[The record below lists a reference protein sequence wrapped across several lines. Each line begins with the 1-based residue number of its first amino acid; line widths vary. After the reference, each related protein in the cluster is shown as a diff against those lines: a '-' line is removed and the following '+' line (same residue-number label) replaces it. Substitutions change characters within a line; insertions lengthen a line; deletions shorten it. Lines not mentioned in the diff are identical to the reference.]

1 MRGSIVDGKDA
12 VKPDRDPP
20 SAPACRETCYHGIG
34 VSPRLVDIEGFTV
47 VRIISG
53 ERRGHRFDG
62 PTDAVTRPT
71 SDMVRES
78 IFNILGDRAEG
89 RVVYDLF
96 AGSGAL
102 GLEALSRGAEHAVFV
117 EKDRR
122 NFRLI
127 RDNLA
132 TLRFEGRGAVIAAD
146 AYRWAQ
152 TFTIEGI
159 DPVLVLIDPP
169 YRDFGDRPEKIR
181 SLLTALVERL
191 PVGSTIVLEAE
202 RDGHQAVLPDIS
214 RWDIRKYSRTQ
225 IAFLDL
231 DAASGTD
238 EEP

>member
-1 MRGSIVDGKDA
+1 M
-12 VKPDRDPP
+12 
-20 SAPACRETCYHGIG
+20 
-34 VSPRLVDIEGFTV
+34 
-47 VRIISG
+47 RIISG
-53 ERRGHRFDG
+53 ERRGHKFDG
-62 PTDAVTRPT
+62 PTDSVTRPT

-127 RDNLA
+127 RDNIA
-132 TLRFEGRGAVIAAD
+132 TLRFEGRGAVVAAD

-152 TFTIEGI
+152 TFEAEG
-159 DPVLVLIDPP
+159 DAPVLVLIDPP
-169 YRDFGDRPEKIR
+169 YRDFRERPERVRAMIA
-181 SLLTALVERL
+181 ALVERL

-202 RDGHQAVLPDIS
+202 RDGDAAVLPDIE
-214 RWDIRKYSRTQ
+214 RWDIRKYSRTH
-225 IAFLDL
+225 IAILDL
-231 DAASGTD
+231 DAPEDAG
-238 EEP
+238 EES